1 MNYTVIARRWR
12 PKTFEDVVGQGH
24 IVKTIRNA
32 IRHGRIAHGYLFYG
46 PRGCGKTSVARIL
59 AKAVNCSQPIDGE
72 PCNKCPT
79 CTAINSGGLVDVVEM
94 DAATY
99 TGIDDVRELR
109 ETARYSPLEGSYRVF
124 IIDEAHRL
132 SKNAWDGLLKILE
145 EPSSHVIFVLATTA
159 DPNNLPQTILSRVQR
174 FDFRRIREADIV
186 LQLRKICDAEGIKYD
201 EKIFS
206 LIAREA
212 DGSLRDAESL
222 LDQIITYGGDYIA
235 EKDVLDVIGLVEGA
249 LTLGII
255 RAVSEQDPKKGLE
268 LIEGAIERGYE
279 ASQIY
284 KALVNSL
291 RSLLLIKLWGE
302 KPPFLILDE
311 GEFSELSGLGDSLE
325 YYEIQNMLNYL
336 LRAEDL
342 IGGPFPKIALEVLFI
357 NLYNLSRLRDVEK
370 VMSRVTSGTTSSVTS
385 SVTSGVDTTPVSP
398 HDNEAARELPSEAH
412 TQVRKEVRRE
422 GAREGT
428 KEGAKKTPAE
438 PPAPEKNN
446 PSATVPPAVAPS
458 GISPSVVNPP
468 GAKPKEEPSP
478 SAAPRQRGTTAS
490 EFLEYLKVKSPFI
503 SSVLE
508 SLEVRV
514 EDGKLIILLDKQ
526 YSFVKQDNNIVNELK
541 KRAAQFF
548 GKEVTLQFS
557 ETNGPKEETLDD
569 YVKEAKSLFNL

>member
-59 AKAVNCSQPIDGE
+59 AKAVNCSQPLDGE
-72 PCNKCPT
+72 PCNACPT
-79 CTAINSGGLVDVVEM
+79 CKAINGGGLVDVVEM

-109 ETARYSPLEGSYRVF
+109 ETAKYSPLEGNYRVF

-132 SKNAWDGLLKILE
+132 SKNAWDGLLKMLE

-174 FDFRRIREADIV
+174 FDFRRIREADMV
-186 LQLRKICDAEGIKYD
+186 LQLRKICDAEGVKYD

-222 LDQIITYGGDYIA
+222 LDQIITYGGEYIA

-255 RAVSEQDPKKGLE
+255 RAVSEQNPKKGLE

-311 GEFSELSGLGDSLE
+311 SEVSELNTLGDSLE
-325 YYEIQNMLNYL
+325 YYDIQNMLNYL

-342 IGGPFPKIALEVLFI
+342 IGGPFPKIALEILFI

-370 VMSRVTSGTTSSVTS
+370 VMGRVTGNVAGSVTGS
-385 SVTSGVDTTPVSP
+385 VDTAPVPSR
-398 HDNEAARELPSEAH
+398 DNKVDMELPGEAPG
-412 TQVRKEVRRE
+412 TVRTEVRTEGAGE
-422 GAREGT
+422 GARET
-428 KEGAKKTPAE
+428 VAE
-438 PPAPEKNN
+438 SPAPQTNTPLVST
-446 PSATVPPAVAPS
+446 PSATIQPV
-458 GISPSVVNPP
+458 
-468 GAKPKEEPSP
+468 AKPKEEPPPP
-478 SAAPRQRGTTAS
+478 SAPGQRGTTAT
-490 EFLEYLKVKSPFI
+490 EFLEYLKAKSPFI

-514 EDGKLIILLDKQ
+514 EDGKLIIVLDKQ
-526 YSFVKQDNNIVNELK
+526 YSFVKQDANIINELK
-541 KRAAQFF
+541 KRATQFF

-557 ETNGPKEETLDD
+557 EANGPKEETLED